1 MKKFLLFIIFIYY
14 FSCSFN
20 SSINIKKEPQ
30 LGDTSEFILKNS
42 TWGKPKDKKI
52 VVRSNGTDEE
62 WIYERG
68 ILYIKGGELTSI
80 QEFKTPH

>member
-1 MKKFLLFIIFIYY
+1 MKKFFLFIIFISS

-20 SSINIKKEPQ
+20 PSINTKKEPQ
-30 LGDTSEFILKNS
+30 LGDSSESILRNS

-52 VVRSNGTDEE
+52 IVRSNGTDEE
-62 WIYERG
+62 WIYEKG

-80 QEFKTPH
+80 QEFKTSH